1 MAQHSVAA
9 TLIIR
14 NDTASNWR
22 TRNPILAKGEMGAE
36 IDTGLLKLGDGIT
49 NYNSL
54 DYINASNNV
63 DNKTIFLSNGKL
75 TVGRY
80 GESYYTFNPTTK
92 QYTEII
98 VTPEDP
104 LPSNLEAKVIN
115 GQLIWVETV
124 VSDGAFTD
132 LSNLVSGKLNR
143 SGGTMTGALT
153 LAGDPSGERDAA
165 TKAYV
170 DRMVA
175 NAGHLKK
182 EIVNSLPTVVEA
194 EANTIYMILD
204 SSVTTGDSYKEY
216 LLIGN
221 SLVQIG
227 DTSINLTNYVEKPTN
242 FTTGNLVSI
251 AADGSLIDSGTS
263 VSSLGALQKATD
275 SILGGVYSS
284 NLDNYIAVDTA
295 GRMKLNRVSTNLLYV
310 PTGDEFILNGGSA

>member
-9 TLIIR
+9 TLLIR

-36 IDTGLLKLGDGIT
+36 IDTGLLKIGDGIKT
-49 NYNSL
+49 YNNL

-80 GESYYTFNPTTK
+80 GESYYTFNPTTR

-98 VTPEDP
+98 VTQEDP

-115 GQLIWVETV
+115 GELIWVETV

-153 LAGDPSGERDAA
+153 LVGDPSGERDAA

-182 EIVNSLPTVVEA
+182 EIVNSLPA
-194 EANTIYMILD
+194 AGNADANTIYMILD
-204 SSVTTGDSYKEY
+204 SSVSSGDRYKEY

-227 DTSINLTNYVEKPTN
+227 DTSIDLTNYVEKPTT
-242 FTTGNLVSI
+242 FTAGNLVSI
-251 AADGSLIDSGTS
+251 AADGSLIDSGTA
-263 VSSLGALQKATD
+263 VSSIGALQQATD
-275 SILGGVYSS
+275 VILGGVYSS
-284 NLDNYIAVDTA
+284 NLDNYIAVDNA

-310 PTGDEFILNGGSA
+310 PSGDEFILNGGGA